1 MSLLN
6 KFKTN
11 SYCVG
16 GRNYSGTVNIRGF
29 ITSKGTKM
37 LKGNCVKCK
46 RNKSMTV
53 SDATIEAEGLK
64 DFFKSVGKATVNF
77 GKKVANKFGK
87 KVANNPVR
95 ALEIA
100 SKIGSAAAS
109 RNPRAALSATPDLT
123 KFATTGEG
131 TKRKRVILRYKEK
144 III

>member
-11 SYCVG
+11 SFCVG
-16 GRNYSGTVNIRGF
+16 GRHYSGTNNISGA
-29 ITSKGTKM
+29 ITSKGTKVIRES
-37 LKGNCVKCK
+37 CTKC
-46 RNKSMTV
+46 RSNKSMTV
-53 SDATIEAEGLK
+53 SDATKKAEGLK
-64 DFFKSVGKATVNF
+64 DFFKSVGRAMVN
-77 GKKVANKFGK
+77 FGK

-109 RNPRAALSATPDLT
+109 RNPRAALSATPDLI

-131 TKRKRVILRYKEK
+131 IKVVQKGRGLYLGTKKR
-144 III
+144 

>member
-6 KFKTN
+6 KFKAN

-16 GRNYSGTVNIRGF
+16 GRHYSGTNNIRGV
-29 ITSKGTKM
+29 ISAKGTKM
-37 LKGNCVKCK
+37 LRGSCTKCR

-77 GKKVANKFGK
+77 GKKVANI
-87 KVANNPVR
+87 PIR

-100 SKIGSAAAS
+100 SKIGTAAAS
-109 RNPRAALSATPDLT
+109 RNPRAALSATPDLI

-131 TKRKRVILRYKEK
+131 INVVQKGRGLYLGTKKR
-144 III
+144 

>member
-1 MSLLN
+1 MGLLN

-16 GRNYSGTVNIRGF
+16 GRHYSGTNNISGG
-29 ITSKGTKM
+29 ITSKGAEM
-37 LKGNCVKCK
+37 LKDNCVKCK
-46 RNKSMTV
+46 RNKSVTV

-64 DFFKSVGKATVNF
+64 DFFKSVGRATVN
-77 GKKVANKFGK
+77 FGK

-109 RNPRAALSATPDLT
+109 RNPRAALSATPDLI

-131 TKRKRVILRYKEK
+131 IKVVQKGRGLYSGTKKR
-144 III
+144 

>member
-16 GRNYSGTVNIRGF
+16 GRHYSGTNNIRGF

-64 DFFKSVGKATVNF
+64 DFFKSVGRATVN
-77 GKKVANKFGK
+77 FGK

-95 ALEIA
+95 ALETA
-100 SKIGSAAAS
+100 SKIGKAAAS
-109 RNPRAALSATPDLT
+109 RNPRAALSATPDLN
-123 KFATTGEG
+123 KIATTDEGINVIQKGRGLCIG
-131 TKRKRVILRYKEK
+131 TKKR
-144 III
+144 

>member
-1 MSLLN
+1 MNLLQ

-16 GRNYSGTVNIRGF
+16 GRHYSGTNNIRGF

-53 SDATIEAEGLK
+53 SDATKEAEGLK
-64 DFFKSVGKATVNF
+64 DFFKSVGKATVN
-77 GKKVANKFGK
+77 FGK

-109 RNPRAALSATPDLT
+109 RNPRAALSATPDFI
-123 KFATTGEG
+123 KFANTGEG
-131 TKRKRVILRYKEK
+131 IKVVQKGRGLYLGTKKK
-144 III
+144 

>member
-1 MSLLN
+1 MK

-16 GRNYSGTVNIRGF
+16 GRHYSGTNNIRGF
-29 ITSKGTKM
+29 ITSKGAKM

-64 DFFKSVGKATVNF
+64 DFFKCVGKATVN
-77 GKKVANKFGK
+77 FGK

-100 SKIGSAAAS
+100 SKIASAAES
-109 RNPRAALSATPDLT
+109 RIPRAALAATPDLI

-131 TKRKRVILRYKEK
+131 RKVVQKKSLYLGTKKR
-144 III
+144 

>member
-16 GRNYSGTVNIRGF
+16 GRHYSGTNNIRGF
-29 ITSKGTKM
+29 ITSKGPKM

-64 DFFKSVGKATVNF
+64 DFKNVGRATVSF
-77 GKKVANKFGK
+77 GKKA
-87 KVANNPVR
+87 ANNPVR

-109 RNPRAALSATPDLT
+109 RNPRAALSATPDLI

-131 TKRKRVILRYKEK
+131 IKVVQKRRGLYLGPKKR
-144 III
+144 

>member
-1 MSLLN
+1 MSHLQ
-6 KFKTN
+6 KFQTN

-16 GRNYSGTVNIRGF
+16 GRHYSGTNNIRGF
-29 ITSKGTKM
+29 VSTKGTKM
-37 LKGNCVKCK
+37 LKGNCTAC
-46 RNKSMTV
+46 RTNKSMTV

-77 GKKVANKFGK
+77 GKKVAN
-87 KVANNPVR
+87 NPVR

-109 RNPRAALSATPDLT
+109 RNPKAALAATPDLI

-131 TKRKRVILRYKEK
+131 IKVVQKGRGLYLGTKKR
-144 III
+144 

>member
-1 MSLLN
+1 MSLIN

-11 SYCVG
+11 SYYVG
-16 GRNYSGTVNIRGF
+16 GRHYSGTDNIRGF

-46 RNKSMTV
+46 RIKSMTV
-53 SDATIEAEGLK
+53 SDATIETEGLK
-64 DFFKSVGKATVNF
+64 FFFKSFGRATVN
-77 GKKVANKFGK
+77 FGK

-109 RNPRAALSATPDLT
+109 RNPRAALSATPDLI
-123 KFATTGEG
+123 KLQLLV
-131 TKRKRVILRYKEK
+131 KV
-144 III
+144 

>member
-16 GRNYSGTVNIRGF
+16 GRHYSGTNNIRGV
-29 ITSKGTKM
+29 ISAKGTKM
-37 LKGNCVKCK
+37 LKGNCVKCN

-64 DFFKSVGKATVNF
+64 DFFKSVGRATVNF
-77 GKKVANKFGK
+77 GKKVAN
-87 KVANNPVR
+87 NPIR

-100 SKIGSAAAS
+100 SKIGTAAAS
-109 RNPRAALSATPDLT
+109 RNPRAALSATPDLI

-131 TKRKRVILRYKEK
+131 IKIVQGRGLYLGTKKR
-144 III
+144 

>member
-16 GRNYSGTVNIRGF
+16 GRHYSGTNIIHGF
-29 ITSKGTKM
+29 ISANGTKM
-37 LKGNCVKCK
+37 LKGNCVKCR

-64 DFFKSVGKATVNF
+64 DFFKSVGRATVNF
-77 GKKVANKFGK
+77 RK

-100 SKIGSAAAS
+100 SKIGSVAAS
-109 RNPRAALSATPDLT
+109 RNPRAALSATPELI
-123 KFATTGEG
+123 KFATTDECINVVQKGRGLYLG
-131 TKRKRVILRYKEK
+131 TKKR
-144 III
+144 